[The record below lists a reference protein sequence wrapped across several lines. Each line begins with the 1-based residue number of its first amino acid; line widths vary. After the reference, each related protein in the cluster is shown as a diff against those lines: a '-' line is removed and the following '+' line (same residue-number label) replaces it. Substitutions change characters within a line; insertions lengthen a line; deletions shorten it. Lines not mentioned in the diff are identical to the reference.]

1 MNANNV
7 PGTLS
12 FKVSAVIITIFKIKK
27 FMFYN
32 VE

>member
-7 PGTLS
+7 SGTLS
-12 FKVSAVIITIFKIKK
+12 YKVSTVIITIFKIRKLT
-27 FMFYN
+27 FYN